1 MDSFFHSIT
10 TLRHSS
16 SKIIRYVLR
25 VSTMAS
31 AQLINC
37 IVCDEPVRPRQQG
50 VQCDGCLRWNH
61 RLCNT
66 GISQEAY
73 RTAVTDGVEIDWLCA
88 ACAELTSE
96 QEYDS
101 VAVPD
106 SPPPSSPIP
115 ASPTPVSPT
124 APSPTS
130 SPLPVS
136 PTAASPVDIACG
148 DCPAAEPAYIHY
160 H

>member
-16 SKIIRYVLR
+16 SKIIHHVLR

-31 AQLINC
+31 YIFITHRKTKFNNLALNPQVSLKKLTVPQL
-37 IVCDEPVRPRQQG
+37 QTA
-50 VQCDGCLRWNH
+50 LKS
-61 RLCNT
+61 T
-66 GISQEAY
+66 G
-73 RTAVTDGVEIDWLCA
+73 CA

-130 SPLPVS
+130 SPLPVL
-136 PTAASPVDIACG
+136 PTAASPVAVELSLVQLGVLDGSCVVKPVWMRSEKLG
-148 DCPAAEPAYIHY
+148 
-160 H
+160 

>member
-16 SKIIRYVLR
+16 SKIIHYVLR
-25 VSTMAS
+25 VLTMAS

-66 GISQEAY
+66 GKY
-73 RTAVTDGVEIDWLCA
+73 REDRGTHAFIRKVMALPFLEEEDIRP
-88 ACAELTSE
+88 
-96 QEYDS
+96 QFQR
-101 VAVPD
+101 
-106 SPPPSSPIP
+106 
-115 ASPTPVSPT
+115 
-124 APSPTS
+124 TS
-130 SPLPVS
+130 SPVHRLCIEHLDRKQHLAAILLVS
-136 PTAASPVDIACG
+136 LYAVGQDQQ
-148 DCPAAEPAYIHY
+148 
-160 H
+160 